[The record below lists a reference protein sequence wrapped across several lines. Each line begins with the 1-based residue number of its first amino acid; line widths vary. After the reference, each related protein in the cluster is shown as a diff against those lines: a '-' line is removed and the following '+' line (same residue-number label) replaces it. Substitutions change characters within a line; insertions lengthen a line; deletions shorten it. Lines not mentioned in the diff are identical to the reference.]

1 MKTHARPPEPNR
13 VAGNPKG
20 EEFSTKKGL
29 DPGRGSSPHY
39 RGPRDSTGINAD
51 ARKPIHPAMPGIPS
65 A

>member
-1 MKTHARPPEPNR
+1 M
-13 VAGNPKG
+13 AGNPKG